1 MILKYTICNIHNNN
15 GREHMQDQVHRGDIQ
30 QLKRGIDILY
40 KGSKDLFG
48 IVGFK
53 VIDDLFLVLVDVV
66 DSIRVVLQV
75 VAHIIAIGW
84 DFRILIGR
92 RLRFVGF
99 IDKDFEGEQR
109 G

>member
-1 MILKYTICNIHNNN
+1 
-15 GREHMQDQVHRGDIQ
+15 MQDQVHRGDIQ

-92 RLRFVGF
+92 RLRLVGF
-99 IDKDFEGEQR
+99 IDKDFEGEQWGYAVGIQVAEDLFR
-109 G
+109 

>member
-1 MILKYTICNIHNNN
+1 
-15 GREHMQDQVHRGDIQ
+15 MQDQVHGGDIQ
-30 QLKRGIDILY
+30 QLKGGIDILH
-40 KGSKDLFG
+40 KGSKDLVG

-84 DFRILIGR
+84 HSRILIGR

-99 IDKDFEGEQR
+99 IDKDFEREQ
-109 G
+109 